1 MEKFKVTPWEVS
13 GKVDYIKLI
22 KEFGTEP
29 LTDSLV
35 ARLEK
40 LAGSQHFMLSRKIFF
55 SHRDLPWLLNEYE
68 KGNKFYLYTG
78 RGPSG
83 HTHIG
88 HMLPWILTRW
98 LQQRFNVKVYFQ
110 LTDDEKFV
118 HKQDLSL
125 EETNRLAYENA
136 LDFIA
141 LGFSPK
147 DTTII
152 VNTDNAKTLYKEALK
167 VAKKVT
173 FSTTKATFGFT
184 DSTNIGLIFYTSMQ
198 AVPAFLESI
207 KQGKNIPCLIPHGID
222 QDPHFRI
229 ARDVLPKLGYYK
241 PAALHNI
248 FLPGLSGNSK
258 MSSSMDSE
266 TVFVSDNP
274 ELVKQKILKHAFSG
288 GQATVKEHRKLGGN
302 PDVDISYQWLY
313 CFFEDDDAKIKRVYD
328 SYASGSLLTSELKE
342 LLAEKIIN
350 FLRHHNNSRE
360 RARKNIHKYMLKE

>member
-1 MEKFKVTPWEVS
+1 MESFKVTPWEVS
-13 GKVDYIKLI
+13 GKVEYARLI

-29 LTDSLV
+29 LADNLIS
-35 ARLEK
+35 RLEK
-40 LAGSQHFMLSRKIFF
+40 LTGSSHFMLTRKIFF

-83 HTHIG
+83 QTHIG
-88 HMLPWILTRW
+88 HLLPWIFTRW
-98 LQQRFNVKVYFQ
+98 LQSRFKCKVYFQ

-125 EETNRLAYENA
+125 EEANKLAYENA

-147 DTTII
+147 DTIII
-152 VNTDNAKTLYKEALK
+152 VNTDHAATLYREALK
-167 VAKKVT
+167 VAKKIT
-173 FSTTKATFGFT
+173 FSTAKATFGFN
-184 DSTNIGLIFYTSMQ
+184 DSTNIGLIFFASMQ

-207 KQGKNIPCLIPHGID
+207 RQGKNVPCLIPHGID
-222 QDPHFRI
+222 QDPFFRV

-241 PAALHNI
+241 PAAIHNI
-248 FLPGLSGNSK
+248 FLPGLSGNVK
-258 MSSSMDSE
+258 MSSSIDNE
-266 TVFVSDNP
+266 TVFINDNP
-274 ELVKQKILKHAFSG
+274 ELVKQKILRYAFSG

-313 CFFEDDDAKIKRVYD
+313 SFFEDNDAKIKRIYD
-328 SYASGSLLTSELKE
+328 SYVSGSLLTSELKE
-342 LLAEKIIN
+342 MLAEKIN
-350 FLRHHNNSRE
+350 TFLKIHNQARV
-360 RARKNIHKYMLKE
+360 RARKNLKKYLLKD